1 MSIKTSFYK
10 DPMPEHGT
18 EFALKYKREHINKV
32 DIPNL
37 PYPNQHNGNEIPNG
51 LKDHVIVP
59 VS

>member
-1 MSIKTSFYK
+1 
-10 DPMPEHGT
+10 MPEHGT